1 MVYNSGSLCYNSH
14 NVSIRRW
21 GNRKDPTA
29 ARDNVIPRQEAS
41 RNVPQNM
48 PLFYYGFYDLSRIVR
63 TVKKWMTAVW
73 WGNCLGCGRGPRT
86 IYQYLAVEQTLFS
99 CELGR
104 YTAFG
109 IAAQKR
115 VPDSWRQI
123 AFVPDICTNA
133 QQAQR
138 LAQLCTQGQLE
149 PIHLMDVIED
159 FVADPCS
166 WP

>member
-1 MVYNSGSLCYNSH
+1 
-14 NVSIRRW
+14 
-21 GNRKDPTA
+21 
-29 ARDNVIPRQEAS
+29 
-41 RNVPQNM
+41 
-48 PLFYYGFYDLSRIVR
+48 
-63 TVKKWMTAVW
+63 MTAVW
-73 WGNCLGCGRGPRT
+73 WGNCLGCGRG
-86 IYQYLAVEQTLFS
+86 AEND

-115 VPDSWRQI
+115 VPDGWRQI
-123 AFVPDICTNA
+123 AFISDICTNA

-138 LAQLCTQGQLE
+138 LAHLCTQGQLE

>member
-1 MVYNSGSLCYNSH
+1 MVGKLFGLWKGAENDLP
-14 NVSIRRW
+14 VS
-21 GNRKDPTA
+21 
-29 ARDNVIPRQEAS
+29 
-41 RNVPQNM
+41 
-48 PLFYYGFYDLSRIVR
+48 
-63 TVKKWMTAVW
+63 
-73 WGNCLGCGRGPRT
+73 CGGTNPV
-86 IYQYLAVEQTLFS
+86 Q

-133 QQAQR
+133 QQARR

-159 FVADPCS
+159 FVADPYS

>member
-1 MVYNSGSLCYNSH
+1 MS
-14 NVSIRRW
+14 
-21 GNRKDPTA
+21 
-29 ARDNVIPRQEAS
+29 
-41 RNVPQNM
+41 
-48 PLFYYGFYDLSRIVR
+48 
-63 TVKKWMTAVW
+63 AVW

-86 IYQYLAVEQTLFS
+86 IYQYLAVEQTLFN

-115 VPDSWRQI
+115 APDGWRQI
-123 AFVPDICTNA
+123 AFVPDICTNT

>member
-1 MVYNSGSLCYNSH
+1 MS
-14 NVSIRRW
+14 
-21 GNRKDPTA
+21 
-29 ARDNVIPRQEAS
+29 
-41 RNVPQNM
+41 
-48 PLFYYGFYDLSRIVR
+48 
-63 TVKKWMTAVW
+63 AVW
-73 WGNCLGCGRGPRT
+73 LGNCLGCGRGPRT

-138 LAQLCTQGQLE
+138 LAQLCTQGQVE
-149 PIHLMDVIED
+149 PILLMDLIAD
-159 FVADPCS
+159 FVAVPCS

>member
-1 MVYNSGSLCYNSH
+1 MVGKLFGLWKGAENDLP
-14 NVSIRRW
+14 VSC
-21 GNRKDPTA
+21 GGTNP
-29 ARDNVIPRQEAS
+29 
-41 RNVPQNM
+41 
-48 PLFYYGFYDLSRIVR
+48 VR
-63 TVKKWMTAVW
+63 
-73 WGNCLGCGRGPRT
+73 
-86 IYQYLAVEQTLFS
+86 
-99 CELGR
+99 ELGR

-115 VPDSWRQI
+115 APDGWRQI
-123 AFVPDICTNA
+123 AFVPDICTNT

>member
-1 MVYNSGSLCYNSH
+1 
-14 NVSIRRW
+14 
-21 GNRKDPTA
+21 
-29 ARDNVIPRQEAS
+29 
-41 RNVPQNM
+41 
-48 PLFYYGFYDLSRIVR
+48 
-63 TVKKWMTAVW
+63 MTAVW

-109 IAAQKR
+109 
-115 VPDSWRQI
+115 WRQI
-123 AFVPDICTNA
+123 AFVPDICTYA

-149 PIHLMDVIED
+149 RIHLMDVIED

>member
-1 MVYNSGSLCYNSH
+1 MS
-14 NVSIRRW
+14 
-21 GNRKDPTA
+21 
-29 ARDNVIPRQEAS
+29 
-41 RNVPQNM
+41 
-48 PLFYYGFYDLSRIVR
+48 
-63 TVKKWMTAVW
+63 AVW

-123 AFVPDICTNA
+123 AFVPDICTNT

-138 LAQLCTQGQLE
+138 LALTAERAKMSLEIQLNQYQRVLSEQAESLAEERALRLEAQAQLTTPLPE
-149 PIHLMDVIED
+149 VLPRPDMLLPRKGWGHRLKGWLLG
-159 FVADPCS
+159 S
-166 WP
+166 KTG

>member
-1 MVYNSGSLCYNSH
+1 
-14 NVSIRRW
+14 
-21 GNRKDPTA
+21 
-29 ARDNVIPRQEAS
+29 
-41 RNVPQNM
+41 
-48 PLFYYGFYDLSRIVR
+48 
-63 TVKKWMTAVW
+63 MTAVW

-115 VPDSWRQI
+115 VPDGWRQI
-123 AFVPDICTNA
+123 TFVPDICTNA

>member
-1 MVYNSGSLCYNSH
+1 
-14 NVSIRRW
+14 
-21 GNRKDPTA
+21 
-29 ARDNVIPRQEAS
+29 
-41 RNVPQNM
+41 M
-48 PLFYYGFYDLSRIVR
+48 P
-63 TVKKWMTAVW
+63 AVW

-99 CELGR
+99 C
-104 YTAFG
+104 
-109 IAAQKR
+109 AQKR

-138 LAQLCTQGQLE
+138 LAHLCTQGQLE